1 MMYTL
6 VPRDQIARNASHTRM
21 LSDTLIW
28 FFWGKWLTTDESQSP
43 VVRDSIVSPTGC

>member
-1 MMYTL
+1 MYTL
-6 VPRDQIARNASHTRM
+6 VLRDQIARNATHARM
-21 LSDTLIW
+21 LSDTLMW